1 MYLRD
6 KQKPD
11 IKATKNGKKKTV
23 ETVQACSYSQEEF
36 FFSMGKTTFGS
47 LYGWRHFGRVTEE
60 LRFSSNGYG
69 GQAKSES
76 PRVSETSFFRKIDMT
91 NFFLNPANF
100 ATLAFGAY
108 TISDNQGAKTHVCFY
123 FFLIIAKNP
132 LAPLESPEILN
143 PTSVEPGKH

>member
-11 IKATKNGKKKTV
+11 IKATKNGKKKTA

-76 PRVSETSFFRKIDMT
+76 PRVSETSFFRKI
-91 NFFLNPANF
+91 NISNLGVSVCRFFGGSYTFLMEKTIFLPKKGKKSC
-100 ATLAFGAY
+100 TWHITMVVKYSFG
-108 TISDNQGAKTHVCFY
+108 V
-123 FFLIIAKNP
+123 
-132 LAPLESPEILN
+132 
-143 PTSVEPGKH
+143 